1 MKWYL
6 FAMGLIWVMAGTLM
20 IFAIRILREPYM
32 ARLKA
37 MDHRIFSPLALAG
50 GVLFLLA
57 ASSSSQATF
66 ITILGLL
73 GLAKGLL
80 LLFGPREKV
89 RRIVDWYF
97 DASDQAYRV
106 WGVAVLCLGTAV
118 LAAIVG

>member
-20 IFAIRILREPYM
+20 VFAIRILREAYV

-37 MDHRIFSPLALAG
+37 MDYRIFSPLALTG

-57 ASSSSQATF
+57 SSSSSQSTF
-66 ITILGLL
+66 IIILGLL

-80 LLFGPREKV
+80 LLFGPREKM
-89 RRIVDWYF
+89 RRMVDWYF
-97 DASDQAYRV
+97 DASDRAYRV
-106 WGVAVLCLGTAV
+106 WGVAVLGLGIAL
-118 LAAIVG
+118 LAGIVR